1 MRKVGTFDLGLFDS
15 TEIHIYS
22 DDNKTFY
29 SDEKGTILLE
39 NEVLEN
45 WSVISNSPWGQTDD
59 SYVIK
64 ANCINNYTK
73 IPETEPKWR
82 CVYTVIGYEEVW
94 SNIFGYGNTEEEAL
108 KDCKD
113 LFKYLQEN
121 YNKENKRF

>member
-1 MRKVGTFDLGLFDS
+1 MRKVGEFDLGLFDS
-15 TEIHIYS
+15 KERYIYS

-29 SDEKGTILLE
+29 SDENGTNLLE
-39 NEVLEN
+39 NKELEN
-45 WSVISNSPWGQTDD
+45 WVVILNSPWGQTDE

-64 ANCINNYTK
+64 ANCENNYTK

-94 SNIFGYGNTEEEAL
+94 SNILAYGNTEEEAL
-108 KDCKD
+108 KACKD
-113 LFKYLQEN
+113 LFKYLQET